1 MFGDATQC
9 NNPYITIGETT
20 KRITDT
26 IIQRFQKGMA
36 SALASV
42 ADRALSVVVVGAAVV
57 VDPISTR
64 GGGDGDRCWVPNPA
78 PNANEETNTRSDNGL
93 AAFPKFTAVSNT
105 TPNMGVAVVAVEEEA
120 WRNNACRKGTVAR
133 IMPTKT
139 PTT

>member
-1 MFGDATQC
+1 M
-9 NNPYITIGETT
+9 TIGETT
-20 KRITDT
+20 KRITET

-36 SALASV
+36 SGLTVAVSV
-42 ADRALSVVVVGAAVV
+42 AGGATSVVVAVVVVGPV
-57 VDPISTR
+57 STR